1 MHDPTEGGLTTALY
15 EMAEASD
22 VGMQLEEAAVHV
34 LPATRAVCRAAALDP
49 LGLLASGA
57 LLIALPPQDSDR
69 LLAAL
74 QEAGIAAGR
83 VGTVTPKD
91 AGVIIEKR
99 DGGRTALS
107 TFARDEVARFL
118 AQEGQ
123 AGKTRGGDEEA
134 R

>member
-1 MHDPTEGGLTTALY
+1 VCQA
-15 EMAEASD
+15 AE
-22 VGMQLEEAAVHV
+22 
-34 LPATRAVCRAAALDP
+34 LDP

-74 QEAGIAAGR
+74 EEAGIAAAR

-91 AGVIIEKR
+91 AGVIIDR
-99 DGGRTALS
+99 RGGGSTALP

-123 AGKTRGGDEEA
+123 AGEAPGGPEEA
-134 R
+134 P